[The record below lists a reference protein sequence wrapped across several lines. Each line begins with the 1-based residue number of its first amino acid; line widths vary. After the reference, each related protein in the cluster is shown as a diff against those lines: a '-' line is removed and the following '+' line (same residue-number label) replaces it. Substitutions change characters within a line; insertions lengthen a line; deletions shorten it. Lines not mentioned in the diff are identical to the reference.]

1 MAKAMGHKIAK
12 DEDWEPGKDI
22 KRARHELQEAR
33 LWLATQEKDP
43 APLVPKMPLKKPVGH
58 QPDPESPRGEQAAGV
73 GQEGDLWKSP
83 GMMQEVRGGMPGAPT
98 GEEERGVIPPV
109 KAGNRRVPKV
119 MQDDQTTHPLIG
131 GVWEGLGA
139 VRKGGEIQIKV
150 CGLVMCMGRRK
161 LTGRT
166 GPTSVSVT

>member
-1 MAKAMGHKIAK
+1 MGQKIAE
-12 DEDWEPGKDI
+12 DEDWEPDEDV
-22 KRARHELQEAR
+22 KRARRELREAR
-33 LWLATQEKDP
+33 LWLAAQGKCP
-43 APLVPKMPLKKPVGH
+43 APAVPETPLKS
-58 QPDPESPRGEQAAGV
+58 PEERQAAPRSPTGEEV
-73 GQEGDLWKSP
+73 AGGGQEGGMRESP
-83 GMMQEVRGGMPGAPT
+83 VAMQEVRGGTQGAPT
-98 GEEERGVIPPV
+98 GEEEREVSPPA

-119 MQDDQTTHPLIG
+119 VQDDQTAHPLIG